1 MKMLNTQERFC
12 NSWFWR
18 TQQQQEIDLVEEENG
33 ALRAFEFKWNP
44 KKGKANIPASFAK
57 AYPHATYTIVT
68 PDNVDDFL
76 LPITT

>member
-1 MKMLNTQERFC
+1 M
-12 NSWFWR
+12 
-18 TQQQQEIDLVEEENG
+18 EEENG

-68 PDNVDDFL
+68 PDNVGDFL